1 MMQSANTSNPLVG
14 AWKLISFQFESE
26 GTDER
31 FDAYDK
37 HPQPAFAAC
46 WSNAATIIARTTSLP
61 ARTPGLM
68 KSGRPTLSPRF
79 ICTA

>member
-14 AWKLISFQFESE
+14 AWKRISFQFESE

-37 HPQPAFAAC
+37 HPQGFAMMSAF
-46 WSNAATIIARTTSLP
+46 WSRSVSRRTKKCFSLAKATSVDAMHKNASF
-61 ARTPGLM
+61 
-68 KSGRPTLSPRF
+68 K
-79 ICTA
+79 